1 MNKETKV
8 IVGMSGGVDSSVA
21 AHLLIEAGYVVEGL
35 FMKNWDE
42 DDGTAYCTAQKD
54 LEDAQS
60 VCKLLGIKCHT
71 ASFAAEYWDEVFEHF
86 LEEYRAGRTPN
97 PDVLCNREIKF
108 KAFLEHA
115 LQLGAD
121 CIATGHYV
129 RKKVDARGT
138 HLLKGSDP
146 HKDQSYFLCEVE
158 TESLERSLFPVGKL
172 KKTEVREIATH
183 LKLDN
188 HKKKDSTG
196 ICFIGE
202 RKFKDFLQQYIPAEP
217 GLIATTEGKVIGE
230 HSGLMYHTFGQR
242 QGLGIGGIEG
252 RPESPWYVVDKDLA
266 TNRLIVG
273 QGKDHPRLY
282 SKRLIAAKPKWISST
297 PLFPFECSAKI
308 RYRQADQ
315 TCRVCALADG
325 RIEVSFEAPQRA
337 ITPGQYIVFYDDAL
351 CLGAGIIEN
360 FCH

>member
-1 MNKETKV
+1 M
-8 IVGMSGGVDSSVA
+8 
-21 AHLLIEAGYVVEGL
+21 
-35 FMKNWDE
+35 
-42 DDGTAYCTAQKD
+42 
-54 LEDAQS
+54 
-60 VCKLLGIKCHT
+60 
-71 ASFAAEYWDEVFEHF
+71 
-86 LEEYRAGRTPN
+86 
-97 PDVLCNREIKF
+97 CNREIKF

-158 TESLERSLFPVGKL
+158 TERLERSLFPVGKL

-297 PLFPFECSAKI
+297 PLFPLECSAKI

-325 RIEVSFEAPQRA
+325 RIEVSFEAPHRA

-351 CLGAGIIEN
+351 CLGAGIIEH